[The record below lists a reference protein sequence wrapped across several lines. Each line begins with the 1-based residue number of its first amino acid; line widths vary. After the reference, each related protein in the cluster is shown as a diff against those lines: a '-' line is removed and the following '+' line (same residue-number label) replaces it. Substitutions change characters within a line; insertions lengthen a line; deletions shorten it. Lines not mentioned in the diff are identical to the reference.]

1 MGKFGGRTG
10 SRVRVRVMEGVQEVL
25 WGMCGTI
32 TCRYGHPDRATY
44 NVRLDG
50 GRSRMFW
57 YYQLEESG

>member
-1 MGKFGGRTG
+1 
-10 SRVRVRVMEGVQEVL
+10 MEGVQEVL

-44 NVRLDG
+44 NVRLDD

-57 YYQLEESG
+57 YYQLEDIG